1 MTERN
6 IEQLNTVRLGNFLA
20 NNLPDR
26 CADLIIADPPYFGV
40 KGDFDFVWPNF
51 SAYLAD
57 VERWAVECARL
68 LAPTGNLIWWGDSKR
83 LSYSQ
88 TILDKFFRL
97 LANCVW
103 YKRDGIHIK
112 QAPESLRT
120 FRSSSERFLH
130 YESRDAPV
138 ESFTSPNAVHFYEPF
153 DPLRRWLYKEI
164 AALGGSAVVGKALG
178 ISSRAVD
185 HWKMRSQWQFP
196 PVHRCAQLVELYP
209 PEQKEQK
216 RGEYAGKREAFEK
229 LLRDFREE
237 ELTAHEQRR
246 RPFRGELYNFRD
258 VITASQETHL
268 TKAYRFPTKKPP
280 TLTRQLIETCSRPG
294 GLVVIPFAGSG
305 TECEAAKLCGRSF
318 VAFDVDQRAVEMAQ
332 ARADAVHFEP
342 LLPL

>member
-6 IEQLNTVRLGNFLA
+6 IEKLNTVRLGNFLA

-112 QAPESLRT
+112 QDPESLRT

-138 ESFTSPNAVHFYEPF
+138 ESFTNPNPLPIYENFEPF
-153 DPLRRWLYKEI
+153 RRW
-164 AALGGSAVVGKALG
+164 V
-178 ISSRAVD
+178 
-185 HWKMRSQWQFP
+185 
-196 PVHRCAQLVELYP
+196 
-209 PEQKEQK
+209 
-216 RGEYAGKREAFEK
+216 
-229 LLRDFREE
+229 
-237 ELTAHEQRR
+237 
-246 RPFRGELYNFRD
+246 
-258 VITASQETHL
+258 
-268 TKAYRFPTKKPP
+268 
-280 TLTRQLIETCSRPG
+280 
-294 GLVVIPFAGSG
+294 
-305 TECEAAKLCGRSF
+305 
-318 VAFDVDQRAVEMAQ
+318 
-332 ARADAVHFEP
+332 
-342 LLPL
+342 